1 MGTYETVKNRILYLC
16 GEKNMTIYKLAV
28 ESAIPHST
36 LKSILY
42 GNSKNPGVVTLKM
55 ICDGLGISLTD
66 FFNTP
71 EFMNLEQELK

>member
-16 GEKNMTIYKLAV
+16 GEKNMTINKLAV

>member
-28 ESAIPHST
+28 ESAVPHST

-55 ICDGLGISLTD
+55 ICDGLGISLAD